1 MKNYKS
7 LIFIIVSAIIMSINC
22 SNEVEQKPVDEPV
35 VKPEEK
41 VYDETGCLYKSY
53 TGLVMA
59 GYQGWFTAEGDGAE
73 RGWHHYE
80 KNGRFE
86 PGMNTIDFWPDVTEY
101 TKTYKT
107 SFKYADGSDAYV
119 YSPYDAES
127 VDLHF
132 KWMKDYGL
140 DGVFMQRFLS
150 EIKSEKGKRHF
161 NKVLGNALKAA
172 NKYQRAICVMY
183 DLSGSS
189 PADMQI
195 LINDWNELQ
204 TTFSLFDN
212 VKNPTYLRHN
222 KKPLLAIWGV
232 GFNDGRKYS
241 ISDVQSMVS
250 KLKGPEKNVSI
261 MLGVPYGWRTLN
273 RDTENNPLLHTLI
286 KQCDVIMPWAV
297 GRYNNSSYESNAAVL
312 MPDIDWCK
320 TNNITYAPLVFPG
333 FSWGNLKNDMT
344 IYNQIP
350 RNKGDFFW
358 KQVAGAKMSGATS
371 LYIAMFDEIDEGT
384 AIFKCAKEGN
394 LPLNGAGKFVGIEEG
409 LGTDYYLWLAGR
421 ATDWFHGG
429 SNYNTIKPVR

>member
-7 LIFIIVSAIIMSINC
+7 LMAVFVSALLMFINC
-22 SNEVEQKPVDEPV
+22 SNDVEQIPAEKPVEKPV
-35 VKPEEK
+35 EK
-41 VYDETGCLYKSY
+41 IYDETGCLYTSY
-53 TGLVMA
+53 NGLVMA
-59 GYQGWFTAEGDGAE
+59 GYQGWFTAEGDGAD

-80 KNGRFE
+80 KSGKFE

-107 SFKYADGSDAYV
+107 AFKYDNGSEAYV

-132 KWMKDYGL
+132 KWMKEYGI

-161 NKVLGNALKAA
+161 NKVLENALKAA

-189 PADMQI
+189 PSDMQI
-195 LINDWNELQ
+195 LINDWNEIQ
-204 TTFSLFDN
+204 NTFSLFDN
-212 VKNPTYLRHN
+212 VKNQTYLRHN
-222 KKPLLAIWGV
+222 KKPLLVIWGV

-241 ISDVQSMVS
+241 TSNVQAMVS
-250 KLKGPEKNVSI
+250 TLKGPEKNVSI

-273 RDTENNPLLHTLI
+273 RDTEYNPLLHTLI
-286 KQCDVIMPWAV
+286 KQCDIIMPWAV
-297 GRYNNSSYESNAAVL
+297 GRYNISSYESNATVL
-312 MPDIDWCK
+312 MPDMDWCK
-320 TNNITYAPLVFPG
+320 TNNITYVPLVFPG
-333 FSWGNLKNDMT
+333 FSWGNLKNDFGL
-344 IYNQIP
+344 YNQIP
-350 RNKGDFFW
+350 RHKGDFFW
-358 KQVAGAKMSGATS
+358 KQVAGAKMSGAKS

-384 AIFKCAKEGN
+384 AIFKCANEDK
-394 LPLNGAGKFVGIEEG
+394 LPLNGAGKFVGIEND

-421 ATDWFHGG
+421 ATNWFHGG
-429 SNYNTIKPVR
+429 SGYNIIKPVR